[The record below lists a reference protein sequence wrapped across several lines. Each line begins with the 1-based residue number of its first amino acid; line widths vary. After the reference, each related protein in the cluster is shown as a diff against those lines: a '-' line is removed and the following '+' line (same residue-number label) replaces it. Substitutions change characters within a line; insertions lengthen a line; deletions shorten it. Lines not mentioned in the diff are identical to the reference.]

1 MTAETFSQIEQQGG
15 VIALNDHSK
24 FMLTGADRVRFLNG
38 QVTNDVRKA
47 TAYAALHA
55 CVTNLKGK
63 VEALITIHSA
73 GETLYLDSTHDLREA
88 LALRLEKYIIADDVE
103 LLDVTDEWS
112 LCHVFG
118 AAAQSPEFQLF
129 LQQPSEDS
137 HMLKTERMGQPGF
150 DVWIRG
156 RHLSLGE
163 MGGHPLTM
171 EEAEVWRIC
180 HGIPAWP
187 NELAAS
193 VFPQEAGL
201 ETSVMDF
208 AKGCYIGQEILSRI
222 KTTGKMPRILR
233 KWSLAAT
240 SEPIAS
246 ITAGM
251 ALHTKNESGDLAE
264 AGTVTSACLHPVL
277 DRWMGLAYVRQ
288 NMEAV
293 HSVLLAEEEPPRIFA
308 ELEFTL

>member
-15 VIALNDHSK
+15 VIALNDHAK
-24 FMLTGADRVRFLNG
+24 LMLTGADRVRFLNG

-47 TAYAALHA
+47 TASSTVQA

-63 VEALITIHSA
+63 VEALITVHSA
-73 GETLYLDSTHDLREA
+73 GEALYLDSTPDLREA
-88 LALRLEKYIIADDVE
+88 LAQRLEKYIIADDVE
-103 LLDVTDEWS
+103 LHDVTDEWS
-112 LCHVFG
+112 LCHIFG

-129 LQQPSEDS
+129 LQQPSENS
-137 HMLKTERMGQPGF
+137 HVLKSARMGQPGF

-156 RHLSLGE
+156 GHLSLGE
-163 MGGHPLTM
+163 MGGHHLSV

-180 HGIPAWP
+180 HGIAAWP

-201 ETSVMDF
+201 EASVMDF
-208 AKGCYIGQEILSRI
+208 AKGCYIGQEVLSRI

-240 SEPIAS
+240 FESVGAIA
-246 ITAGM
+246 AGM
-251 ALHTKNESGDLAE
+251 ALHAKNESWDLAE

-277 DRWMGLAYVRQ
+277 DRWVGLAYVRQ